1 MLQIYKVFIT
11 NFSISIG
18 HFFNVDKQS
27 DLNSY
32 QESTI
37 LHISTA
43 SQLRDYLQCNSYSLK
58 FNLIINSIN
67 YHDIFQNFKKQYS
80 YIIAAGGVVLN
91 EKDEVLMIF
100 KNNIWD
106 LPKGKKDML
115 ESDYYAAVREINEE
129 TNVNVSSYIDGPFS
143 SYHMYSCL
151 REKIQKNMI
160 LKETKW
166 FLMYANSQVDLK
178 PQVEEHITDVVWIPK
193 NQLFNIKTHASIKE
207 VFKYFFK

>member
-1 MLQIYKVFIT
+1 MLQIYKVFIK

-18 HFFNVDKQS
+18 HFFNLDEQS

-32 QESTI
+32 QDSTI
-37 LHISTA
+37 MHISTA
-43 SQLRDYLQCNSYSLK
+43 SQLCDYLQYKSYSLK
-58 FNLIINSIN
+58 SDLIINSIN
-67 YHDIFQNFKKQYS
+67 YHDIFQNFKKKYS

-106 LPKGKKDML
+106 LPKGKKDVL
-115 ESDYYAAVREINEE
+115 ESDYNAAIREINEE
-129 TNVNVSSYIDGPFS
+129 TNVRVNSCVDGPFS

-151 REKIQKNMI
+151 QEKTQKNMI

-166 FLMYANSQVDLK
+166 FLMYANSQEDLR
-178 PQVEEHITDVVWIPK
+178 PQVAEHITDVVWIPK
-193 NQLFNIKTHASIKE
+193 NQLFHIKTYASIKA
-207 VFKYFFK
+207 VFEYFFN